1 MARRC
6 IASAVALLVVAMAT
20 PAGASRPEPVVSR
33 RVVRAPVA
41 IDISKVSGQ
50 PPVEPAPLSFSVS
63 TRRCARFRFV
73 GRWRLVATSGPVH
86 SYPEI
91 EATIP
96 ASANRLSSVRWSDR
110 GSGLGSDL
118 TEPTAGSVVRVGSP
132 WFTRAT
138 PDPVALTVTTHPVLD
153 RGADAFADR
162 WSVER
167 LDLQCRR
174 AT

>member
-1 MARRC
+1 M
-6 IASAVALLVVAMAT
+6 
-20 PAGASRPEPVVSR
+20 
-33 RVVRAPVA
+33 
-41 IDISKVSGQ
+41 
-50 PPVEPAPLSFSVS
+50 VEPAPLSFSVS

-132 WFTRAT
+132 WFTRVT

-153 RGADAFADR
+153 RGADAFAER
-162 WSVER
+162 W
-167 LDLQCRR
+167 RR
-174 AT
+174 AHEHCSGRYGAKRPGQRGLQHAGVATSQIEEQKIGRCIIEQA